1 MGLQWLSLQS
11 QCLLQ
16 LLKLQHLQR
25 ARSEQVTILPFT
37 TTSLKSP
44 LFWTGN
50 KVILNVLIVECLTQV
65 SRLNGPFRWNTRP
78 ACVAVSPDDLTLF
91 FSTEIEIS
99 LKKKVFPKK
108 KKKKKKKKS

>member
-1 MGLQWLSLQS
+1 MGRLNQLWLHQLRQILQWLSLQS

-37 TTSLKSP
+37 TTSLKS
-44 LFWTGN
+44 
-50 KVILNVLIVECLTQV
+50 ER
-65 SRLNGPFRWNTRP
+65 SFRWNTRP

-99 LKKKVFPKK
+99 LKNKVVLPKK
-108 KKKKKKKKS
+108 KKKKKKKSQKKKKKKKKKS